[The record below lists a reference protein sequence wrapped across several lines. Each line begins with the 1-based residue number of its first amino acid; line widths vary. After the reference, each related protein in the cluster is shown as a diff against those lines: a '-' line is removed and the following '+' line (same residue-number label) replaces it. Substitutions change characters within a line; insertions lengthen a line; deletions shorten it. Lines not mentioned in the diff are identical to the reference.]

1 VIRVYLLIICNPE
14 NKYAIYKIFTKLDNV
29 VNVDILYGPY
39 YIIVEIIFE
48 TMEDLREKLQ
58 KEIKN
63 IDSLMS
69 TLTLIRA
76 EDMYNFDK
84 LLVKKKILTIGQFK
98 IIEQ

>member
-14 NKYAIYKIFTKLDNV
+14 NKYEIDKIFTKLDNI
-29 VNVDILYGPY
+29 VNVDILCGPY
-39 YIIVEIIFE
+39 DIIVEIIFE
-48 TMEDLREKLQ
+48 TMEDLRGKLQ

-76 EDMYNFDK
+76 EDMYNLDK
-84 LLVKKKILTIGQFK
+84 LLVKKGYSLMDNLK
-98 IIEQ
+98 